1 MDKLTNRDTICP
13 ALQAHC
19 LQTGKLNT
27 VIYKIMTRLLF
38 FLFLFFIERKKK
50 EDTIDCK
57 IQ

>member
-1 MDKLTNRDTICP
+1 MDKLTNRDAFCP

-27 VIYKIMTRLLF
+27 VIYKIMTRLL
-38 FLFLFFIERKKK
+38 LFIHGKK
-50 EDTIDCK
+50 EDDAINRK